1 MDHNIASDNLKQQE
15 KKTNLKSQNT
25 ETKAEVSQEKII
37 QKVIPTA
44 TKKKMQDQETLDVVF
59 VGDKTGHKIKA
70 KKKDTPPNPS
80 NALENVTISQFE
92 VPSARFDAQSY
103 VDHVFECE
111 DEETIRTLFQE
122 KLSEMKENA
131 APHTSNVLFTGII
144 NNLLPP
150 PRKF

>member
-1 MDHNIASDNLKQQE
+1 
-15 KKTNLKSQNT
+15 
-25 ETKAEVSQEKII
+25 V
-37 QKVIPTA
+37 
-44 TKKKMQDQETLDVVF
+44 QDQETLDVVF

-131 APHTSNVLFTGII
+131 ATHLQRVVHRNYQQFIAASKEILSTRTYAQF
-144 NNLLPP
+144 
-150 PRKF
+150 